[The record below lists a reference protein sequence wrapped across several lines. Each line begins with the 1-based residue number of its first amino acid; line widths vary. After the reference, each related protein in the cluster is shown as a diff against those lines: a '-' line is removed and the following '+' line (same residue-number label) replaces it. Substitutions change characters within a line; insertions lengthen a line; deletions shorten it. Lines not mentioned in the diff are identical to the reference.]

1 VTERRWPLAVAAV
14 VVALLIAG
22 AALAAGRASAP
33 DTPAAS
39 DDVNAV
45 VDSAVRT
52 IDGVPVG
59 IQRSRAGAVAAADN
73 YVARVTETIVQDPNV
88 YARLVR
94 AVWVPDGQEGALR
107 EGVATRQRSTA
118 AIENYAAGG
127 RGLSIIAA
135 RRLDTYDGTRADLT
149 TWTAGLNWGPQQRPG
164 QRWFLTE
171 TTLRWDGQRWR
182 VERMDEAQR
191 PAPAPARV
199 GYDDAASLKA
209 ETFDRELRGMTAPT
223 YGDG

>member
-1 VTERRWPLAVAAV
+1 MNERRWPLVV
-14 VVALLIAG
+14 VVATALLISG
-22 AALAAGRASAP
+22 AAWAAGRASAP
-33 DTPAAS
+33 DPSAAG
-39 DDVNAV
+39 DDKIAIAR
-45 VDSAVRT
+45 SAVRT

-59 IQRSRAGAVAAADN
+59 VQRSRAGALAAADN
-73 YVARVTETIVQDPNV
+73 YVARVTETVVQDPST

-94 AVWVPDGQEGALR
+94 AVWVPEGQNGALR
-107 EGVATRQRSTA
+107 EGESTRQRSIA
-118 AIENYAAGG
+118 AVENYVAGG

-135 RRLDTYDGTRADLT
+135 RRLDAYDGARADVT
-149 TWTAGLNWGPQQRPG
+149 VWTAGFSWGPRQRPG

-182 VERMDEAQR
+182 IEKMAEAQR

-199 GYDDAASLKA
+199 GYDAPVSLKA

>member
-1 VTERRWPLAVAAV
+1 VNERRWPLGVLAVVAA
-14 VVALLIAG
+14 IFICG
-22 AALAAGRASAP
+22 AAWTGGRATAP
-33 DTPAAS
+33 MP
-39 DDVNAV
+39 VNEVAPMRT
-45 VDSAVRT
+45 AVRT
-52 IDGVPVG
+52 IAGVPVG
-59 IQRSRAGAVAAADN
+59 TQRSRAGALSAADN
-73 YVARVTETIVQDPNV
+73 YVARVTETIVQDPRA

-94 AVWVPDGQEGALR
+94 AVWMPEGQERALR
-107 EGVATRQRSTA
+107 EGESTRRRSTTA
-118 AIENYAAGG
+118 VENYAAGG

-135 RRLDTYDGTRADLT
+135 RRLDTYDGARADVT
-149 TWTAGLNWGPQQRPG
+149 VWTAGFNWGPRQRPG

-199 GYDDAASLKA
+199 GYDAAASLKT